1 MDAQRPILIAGPT
14 ASGKSA
20 LAMTLAGRHGGV
32 IVNADSMQ
40 VYRELR
46 ILTARPSPE
55 DEARVPHRLFGFVP
69 AAEAYSVG
77 RYVADVARV
86 LGELRETEQRPVIV
100 GGTGLYFKALL
111 EGLAPIPDIPPDIR
125 ARWRAAA
132 ETEPAQELHAV
143 LADKDPA
150 SAARLASSDTQ
161 RIVRAL
167 EVIEATGR
175 SLAAWQAIRG
185 TPLLDEAACE
195 RIVVAPPRPDI
206 HRRLEARFDAM
217 LAGGALDE
225 VRGLGALDLAP
236 DLPAMRALGVAP
248 LLAHLRGESDLA
260 VAAERAKA
268 ETRQYVKRQLV
279 WLRRNM
285 SSWNWIETT

>member
-46 ILTARPSPE
+46 VLTARPSAE
-55 DEARVPHRLFGFVP
+55 DEARASHRLFGFVP
-69 AAEAYSVG
+69 AAQAYSVG
-77 RYVADVARV
+77 RYVADVAGV
-86 LGELRETEQRPVIV
+86 LAELRSAGERAVIV

-111 EGLAPIPDIPPDIR
+111 DGLAPIPDIPPDIR
-125 ARWRAAA
+125 AYWREAA
-132 ETEPAQELHAV
+132 EREAAQDLHAR
-143 LADKDPA
+143 LADRDA
-150 SAARLASSDTQ
+150 TTAARLAPTDTQ

-167 EVIEATGR
+167 EVVEATGR
-175 SLAAWQAIRG
+175 SLTAWQAIPG
-185 TPLLDEAACE
+185 TPLVEAADCE
-195 RIVVAPPRPDI
+195 RIVVAPARPEI

-217 LAGGALDE
+217 LADGALEE
-225 VRGLGALDLAP
+225 VRRLAALDLAP

-248 LLAHLRGESDLA
+248 LLAHVRGETDLA
-260 VAAERAKA
+260 TAAERAKG

-285 SSWNWIETT
+285 RSWTWIETT